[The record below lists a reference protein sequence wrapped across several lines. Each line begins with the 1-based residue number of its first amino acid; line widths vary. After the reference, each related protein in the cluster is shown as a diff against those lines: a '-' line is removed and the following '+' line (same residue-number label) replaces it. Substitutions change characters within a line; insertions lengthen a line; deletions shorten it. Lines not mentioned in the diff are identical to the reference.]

1 MLQSLDPNTRSN
13 YGAGLLR
20 FTQFCDDMSIAES
33 ERMPASS
40 ELLSMFAAHYAGKL
54 SQKTLNNWLAA
65 LHFWHIVNG
74 APWHGNDMLRH
85 LVPPSS
91 KRAKRPPVTLEAL
104 CILHDRL
111 DLSNTFDASVW
122 ALASL
127 AFWSCCRLGELLIA
141 PPQAFDPSKHV
152 SRQVLPLSISTLENG
167 TRHSTFHIPWPSKTT
182 LSLGADISITA
193 RNNRTC
199 PLAALLNH
207 SSGSTGLPSHAPLF
221 AYRTG
226 NAGFPDMP
234 GHAFR
239 IGGATEL
246 LLQGVPPDVV
256 ATQGRWKS
264 QAFLEYWRQI
274 SSILPLFISSSADSS
289 RLLSLDTIMDNFAR
303 RTNACTVSSHV

>member
-1 MLQSLDPNTRSN
+1 
-13 YGAGLLR
+13 
-20 FTQFCDDMSIAES
+20 MSIAES
-33 ERMPASS
+33 ER
-40 ELLSMFAAHYAGKL
+40 KL

-85 LVPPSS
+85 VRRVFTKLVPPSS

-226 NAGFPDMP
+226 NGWSPMTRWYGSQPVSRTCPVTPFALVVRQNFFCRESPLMSLQLKVAGS
-234 GHAFR
+234 
-239 IGGATEL
+239 L
-246 LLQGVPPDVV
+246 
-256 ATQGRWKS
+256 K
-264 QAFLEYWRQI
+264 
-274 SSILPLFISSSADSS
+274 
-289 RLLSLDTIMDNFAR
+289 LSWNTCWGMLGMAS
-303 RTNACTVSSHV
+303 CYGL